1 VAFVRCSKRRGGTP
15 TGERAAIS
23 ARRAEARIVD
33 YASVGV
39 PPSFFLFPF
48 LALRA
53 WIGMKGRTPPPAS
66 LNDRSKA
73 DASCRFRAACPMPR
87 MPAASRERWC
97 LALPPAL
104 AHVVTDVRAAQTD
117 SPLSSWKA
125 SVVQDKEDLTG
136 PAP

>member
-1 VAFVRCSKRRGGTP
+1 MAFVRCSKRRGGTP

-39 PPSFFLFPF
+39 SPPFFLFSF

-66 LNDRSKA
+66 LLDRSKA
-73 DASCRFRAACPMPR
+73 DVSCRFGAACRMPR

-97 LALPPAL
+97 LVLPSAL
-104 AHVVTDVRAAQTD
+104 AHMAVEVGIAQTD
-117 SPLSSWKA
+117 SPVSSGKA
-125 SVVQDKEDLTG
+125 SVVKDEEG
-136 PAP
+136 EA